1 MLCKII
7 SLSVA
12 RIHNTVPKASTWDIW
27 SSSHV
32 QEYLYNFMTYFYSE
46 NKFYLYKTIIDRGT
60 QFFVAIL
67 TRYWLNMCIPA
78 VHTLSQELLSAG
90 DGTRKPNIN
99 PAFSLQPRCYCTACP
114 HEEFQICAQ
123 HQVHQM
129 SPSLLP
135 ESKLLQTR
143 TGSQL
148 SYLLAK
154 MPSSFLNPCHLSY
167 NPVHNKN

>member
-1 MLCKII
+1 MLCKIV

-12 RIHNTVPKASTWDIW
+12 RIQNTKCQKPPPGTFGPASTSKSIFTT
-27 SSSHV
+27 SG
-32 QEYLYNFMTYFYSE
+32 TYFYSE

-67 TRYWLNMCIPA
+67 TRYCLNMCIPA
-78 VHTLSQELLSAG
+78 VHTLSQELLTAG

-99 PAFSLQPRCYCTACP
+99 PAFSLQPRCYCTARP
-114 HEEFQICAQ
+114 HEQFQIRAQ

-129 SPSLLP
+129 SPSPLL

-143 TGSQL
+143 TTIELSARQNAQL
-148 SYLLAK
+148 FS
-154 MPSSFLNPCHLSY
+154 
-167 NPVHNKN
+167 